1 MKQKNIKTVVA
12 FTLILCLVLSMSSV
26 AFAQERMIVTTTSAF
41 VRDSNTK
48 GTASVTADSS
58 NPNTPYM
65 KSKMTLQEAALGS
78 SKYTNSDVD
87 PQTKTTSRSTIMHV
101 ATFPITTTKNY
112 RVKME
117 VTDSTNGIENTVTF
131 YEYLQE

>member
-26 AFAQERMIVTTTSAF
+26 AFAQEKMITSTTSSF
-41 VRDSNTK
+41 VRNSSTK
-48 GTASVTADSS
+48 GTATMSADSS

-65 KSKMTLQEAALGS
+65 KSKMTLQEAPLGS

-87 PQTKTTSRSTIMHV
+87 PRTKTTTRSIILHTE
-101 ATFPITTTKNY
+101 TFPITTTKNY

-117 VTDSTNGIENTVTF
+117 VTDSTNGIESTVTV
-131 YEYLQE
+131 YEYLQ

>member
-26 AFAQERMIVTTTSAF
+26 AFAQEKMIVATTSSF
-41 VRDSNTK
+41 IRDSNTK
-48 GTASVTADSS
+48 GTATLTANSS
-58 NPNTPYM
+58 NANTPYM
-65 KSKMTLQEAALGS
+65 KSKMTLQEAPLGS
-78 SKYTNSDVD
+78 SKYTNSDVN
-87 PQTKTTSRSTIMHV
+87 PQTKTTTNSIIMHTV
-101 ATFPITTTKNY
+101 TFPITTTKEY

-117 VTDSTNGIENTVTF
+117 VTDSTNGTENTVTF

>member
-26 AFAQERMIVTTTSAF
+26 AFAQEKMVTSTNSSF
-41 VRDSNTK
+41 VRNSNTK
-48 GTASVTADSS
+48 GTATVSANSS
-58 NPNTPYM
+58 NVNTPYM
-65 KSKMTLQEAALGS
+65 KSKMTLQEAPLGS

-87 PQTKTTSRSTIMHV
+87 PQTKTSTRSVILHT
-101 ATFPITTTKNY
+101 ATFPITTTKEY

-117 VTDSTNGIENTVTF
+117 VTDNTNGIDNTVTF
-131 YEYLQE
+131 YEYLQ

>member
-26 AFAQERMIVTTTSAF
+26 AFAQEKMITSTVSSF
-41 VRDSNTK
+41 VRDSSTK
-48 GTASVTADSS
+48 GTATITAHSS

-65 KSKMTLQEAALGS
+65 KSKMTLQEAPLGTTS
-78 SKYTNSDVD
+78 YTDSDVS
-87 PQTKTTSRSTIMHV
+87 PKTKTSNYSSIMHSV
-101 ATFPITTTKNY
+101 TFTITTKKEY

-117 VTDSTNGIENTVTF
+117 VTDNTNGQDNTVTF
-131 YEYLQE
+131 YEYRQ